1 MFLYVGAPAITFIH
15 SGRWRHYDGQ
25 KFFVGLARKEK
36 PADSTRSVRAC
47 KKEDRQ
53 YSERKYTVE
62 PAWYADSFN
71 LSFYR
76 GLIDN
81 AWAEIAFAFVR
92 ASESGS
98 VDAPPHK
105 KQY

>member
-1 MFLYVGAPAITFIH
+1 LFLYVGAPAITFIP

-25 KFFVGLARKEK
+25 KFFVGPARKEK

-62 PAWYADSFN
+62 PAWYADSFD

-76 GLIDN
+76 GLIDK

-92 ASESGS
+92 VSESGR
-98 VDAPPHK
+98 VDAAHHK
-105 KQY
+105 T